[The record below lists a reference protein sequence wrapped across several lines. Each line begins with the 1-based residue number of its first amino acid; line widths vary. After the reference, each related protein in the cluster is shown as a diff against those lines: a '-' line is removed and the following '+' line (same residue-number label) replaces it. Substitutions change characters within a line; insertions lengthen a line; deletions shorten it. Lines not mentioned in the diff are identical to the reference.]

1 MDYSDVYTGADFTF
15 NAIDHARPF
24 HDTLKYAKQG
34 TQMPQFPGFKTTV
47 QTISVG
53 NIDWTETDTQNQMH
67 PPKRPV
73 TGLLY
78 PRGVFNK

>member
-15 NAIDHARPF
+15 NAIDPARPF

-34 TQMPQFPGFKTTV
+34 TQMPH
-47 QTISVG
+47 IA
-53 NIDWTETDTQNQMH
+53 WTETDTQNQMH